1 MMFQWWSMHP
11 FDTIWIPK
19 VTGKGLKE
27 MIPSLIVFFGSCCFL
42 GHLFKVKTFF
52 DITDLLVWK
61 AVLLELNGFYDS
73 WKTFFDHKKPDPPTN
88 PLHKNHPEAF
98 KQNRNIA
105 PWLNVFGQAAFLLE
119 SSPQLPSTAFSPAQ
133 VLVEI
138 QKPDMKFEYPDEEGF
153 LYSCGFVSWIFC
165 RFFFFSIG
173 RDDPDGRPQCPAAD
187 VMQGVYLWPLW
198 WTPVQWDRCLG
209 PICHCPTNV
218 GQVSSNKTACGF
230 FCAIH
235 LQRIVGLPLLI
246 RRVTKKL
253 MASDRNKPS
262 GDKPSGVIFHPR
274 KAEDMQVF
282 SLEQIELVD
291 IEVQ

>member
-42 GHLFKVKTFF
+42 GHLSEVKTFF

-153 LYSCGFVSWIFC
+153 LYSCGFVSWDFLP
-165 RFFFFSIG
+165 FFF
-173 RDDPDGRPQCPAAD
+173 
-187 VMQGVYLWPLW
+187 
-198 WTPVQWDRCLG
+198 
-209 PICHCPTNV
+209 
-218 GQVSSNKTACGF
+218 
-230 FCAIH
+230 
-235 LQRIVGLPLLI
+235 
-246 RRVTKKL
+246 
-253 MASDRNKPS
+253 
-262 GDKPSGVIFHPR
+262 
-274 KAEDMQVF
+274 
-282 SLEQIELVD
+282 
-291 IEVQ
+291 